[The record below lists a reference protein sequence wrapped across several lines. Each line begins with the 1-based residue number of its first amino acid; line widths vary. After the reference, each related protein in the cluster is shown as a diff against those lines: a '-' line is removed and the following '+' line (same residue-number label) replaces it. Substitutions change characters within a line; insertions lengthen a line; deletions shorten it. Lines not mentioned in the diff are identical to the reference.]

1 MICIYTFIIVLKG
14 INVLFFLIWS
24 NIVVWLYDYWKIIIA
39 STWNFTR
46 GNWLYIY
53 IQVFLK
59 GVWSWGKVYN
69 VVTVKGWVFTVDSTK
84 LTFRDNQL
92 HVSNITIADYCV
104 DLFILYIIC
113 SIVNNMNNNPIIL
126 RSCNLIVLIIDN
138 SGIYWLIC
146 WISNFS
152 ILENR

>member
-59 GVWSWGKVYN
+59 GVWSWVKFYN
-69 VVTVKGWVFTVDSTK
+69 VVTMILCVFIINCTK
-84 LTFRDNQL
+84 HTFINYQWYIC
-92 HVSNITIADYCV
+92 NTTIKYCYICV
-104 DLFILYIIC
+104 FILHIIYYIVKRRRTIQ
-113 SIVNNMNNNPIIL
+113 L
-126 RSCNLIVLIIDN
+126 LWDTRT
-138 SGIYWLIC
+138 
-146 WISNFS
+146 
-152 ILENR
+152 LE